1 MVVSRETPKVRK
13 QAVAVPP
20 LAADEAADGLGE
32 TLQDGV
38 ASAPAVTA

>member
-13 QAVAVPP
+13 QVVAVPP
-20 LAADEAADGLGE
+20 LAADEAADGLNE
-32 TLQDGV
+32 TFLEEV

>member
-32 TLQDGV
+32 TLLDEG
-38 ASAPAVTA
+38 ASAPQLTA